1 MEVVAGVSNTR
12 VMGVIG
18 IIETDGLDG
27 IDAVAVA
34 LIVALVMAIATCY
47 FAVSVS
53 RNGYGRLRNSMLIT
67 SGVLCGLS
75 IGFAVVV
82 WLMVN
87 GGN

>member
-1 MEVVAGVSNTR
+1 
-12 VMGVIG
+12 MGVIG
-18 IIETDGLDG
+18 IIETDGIDG
-27 IDAVAVA
+27 IDAVALA
-34 LIVALVMAIATCY
+34 LILALVLAVATCY

-53 RNGYGRLRNSMLIT
+53 RNGYGRVRNSMLIA

-82 WLMVN
+82 WLVVN